1 MTSKPLTRFV
11 GRIKSI
17 KAKQTNAKRSLA
29 RRGEFNILW
38 AIVAVVGIALGLF
51 LIFYVFHGAMPSL
64 GASNTLTVTAEE
76 LGGVLVI
83 NIKAM
88 GVSATTVTGIQL
100 LATSPTSNTA
110 STSSA
115 TSNSASSSGP
125 SASDCTAYLNGN
137 SNGVSINSLPATDL
151 SITLHPGDTLSITCT
166 SITGSPTEIEVF
178 TTGSTYV
185 APIS

>member
-1 MTSKPLTRFV
+1 MSPKPTIRGLRT
-11 GRIKSI
+11 KT
-17 KAKQTNAKRSLA
+17 TNAPSVRVAGASRSL
-29 RRGEFNILW
+29 RNRGEFNILW

-100 LATSPTSNTA
+100 LATSS
-110 STSSA
+110 
-115 TSNSASSSGP
+115 TSNSASTSGVGASS
-125 SASDCTAYLNGN
+125 CTAYLNGN
-137 SNGVSINSLPATDL
+137 GNGVSITPLPASGL
-151 SITLHPGDTLSITCT
+151 SITLHPGDTLTISCT
-166 SITGSPTEIEVF
+166 SITGSPTEVEVF

>member
-1 MTSKPLTRFV
+1 MTTKTLAKTSKLTPKV
-11 GRIKSI
+11 PK
-17 KAKQTNAKRSLA
+17 NLA

-76 LGGVLVI
+76 LGGVLVV

-88 GVSATTVTGIQL
+88 GVSGIRVEAVSL
-100 LATSPTSNTA
+100 LPSGS
-110 STSSA
+110 
-115 TSNSASSSGP
+115 SASS
-125 SASDCTAYLNGN
+125 CTAYLNGN
-137 SNGVSINSLPATDL
+137 SYSGITSLPASGL
-151 SITLHPGDTLSITCT
+151 SITLNPGDTLSITC
-166 SITGSPTEIEVF
+166 SSLSGSPTQVEVV
-178 TTGSTYV
+178 TTSGTNV

>member
-1 MTSKPLTRFV
+1 MTGKHLTRFV

-17 KAKQTNAKRSLA
+17 KAKQTNAKALS

-76 LGGVLVI
+76 FGGVLVV
-83 NIKAM
+83 NVKAM
-88 GVSATTVTGIQL
+88 GVSAITVEAINLVPSG
-100 LATSPTSNTA
+100 S
-110 STSSA
+110 
-115 TSNSASSSGP
+115 SASS
-125 SASDCTAYLNGN
+125 CTAYLNGN
-137 SNGVSINSLPATDL
+137 TYSGITSLPASGL
-151 SITLHPGDTLSITCT
+151 SITLNPGDTLSITC
-166 SITGSPTEIEVF
+166 SSLSGSPTQVEVV
-178 TTGSTYV
+178 TTSGAYT

>member
-1 MTSKPLTRFV
+1 MTGKPLTRFV

-17 KAKQTNAKRSLA
+17 RAKQTNAERSLA

-76 LGGVLVI
+76 MGGVLTV

-88 GVSATTVTGIQL
+88 GVSAIKITAINL
-100 LATSPTSNTA
+100 LP
-110 STSSA
+110 
-115 TSNSASSSGP
+115 SGT
-125 SASDCTAYLNGN
+125 CTWTAYLDGQQQN
-137 SNGVSINSLPATDL
+137 SFTPP
-151 SITLHPGDTLSITCT
+151 ITLNPGDTLSLICNPAPSGVTQVQVIT
-166 SITGSPTEIEVF
+166 SSG
-178 TTGSTYV
+178 TYS
-185 APIS
+185 APVS

>member
-1 MTSKPLTRFV
+1 MTNKPLVVREV
-11 GRIKSI
+11 
-17 KAKQTNAKRSLA
+17 KAKAGSASAKASRSLA

-64 GASNTLTVTAEE
+64 GASNTLTITAEE
-76 LGGVLVI
+76 LGSVLVI

-100 LATSPTSNTA
+100 LATSSTSNTA
-110 STSSA
+110 S
-115 TSNSASSSGP
+115 SSGL

-137 SNGVSINSLPATDL
+137 SNGVSITSLPASGL
-151 SITLHPGDTLSITCT
+151 SITLNPGDTLSITC
-166 SITGSPTEIEVF
+166 SSLSGSPTQVEVV
-178 TTGSTYV
+178 TTSGTNV

>member
-1 MTSKPLTRFV
+1 MTGKPLTRVV

-17 KAKQTNAKRSLA
+17 RVKQTNAERSLA

-76 LGGVLVI
+76 LGGVLVV
-83 NIKAM
+83 NMKAM
-88 GVSATTVTGIQL
+88 GVSAITVEAINLVPSG
-100 LATSPTSNTA
+100 S
-110 STSSA
+110 
-115 TSNSASSSGP
+115 SASS
-125 SASDCTAYLNGN
+125 CTAYLDGN
-137 SNGVSINSLPATDL
+137 SYSGITSLPASGL
-151 SITLHPGDTLSITCT
+151 SITLNPGDTLSITC
-166 SITGSPTEIEVF
+166 SSLSGSPTQVEVV
-178 TTGSTYV
+178 TTSGAYT